1 MPIPTEPIGSSPA
14 PSDVPPVG
22 SLPPL
27 AAPSVLSAPERALLE
42 LHETKEALEEETKVL
57 ELLGRTGALLA
68 STLDLQALVQAV
80 TDAGTQLS
88 GAEFGAFFYAV
99 STPDGELF
107 KLYTLSGAPREAFAH
122 LGNPRMT
129 PLFAP
134 TFHERGVIRIGDL
147 RTDPRYGQLAP
158 HHGMPAGHLPV
169 TSYLAVPVTSRSGEV
184 IGGLL
189 FGHALPDVFTE
200 RSERI
205 ILGIAA
211 QSAIAIDN
219 ARLYEETKR
228 AADAERAARSEIER
242 VSLMKDEF
250 LATLSHE
257 LRTPLNAVLGWA
269 ELLLMKAGKD
279 LELRRG
285 LETIAR
291 NARSQAQ
298 MIDDL
303 LDMNQIASKKI
314 RLDVQPLDVSAVV
327 EAAVEAAT
335 PSLEAKGLRLVTAI
349 DSAAGLVSG
358 DPQRLRQVVWNLLSN
373 AIKFT
378 PAGGQI
384 SVVVQRVTSQVQ
396 ILVTDSGVGISAE
409 FLPHLFER
417 FRQAD
422 ASTTRRYGGLGLGL
436 AIVRQLV
443 ELHGGSVRAHSDGRN
458 TGATFV
464 VELPLRALRDDHA
477 QRVSPTERMPVLRRS
492 EIELDGLT
500 VLVVDDD
507 ADARSLVEMVLREV
521 KAEVV
526 TAGSA
531 DEALRVLRTLR
542 PDVIVSDIGM
552 PDRDGY
558 QFMRAVRARTASE
571 GGKTPAVALT
581 AFARSEDRT
590 RALLAGYQVHI
601 AKPIEPRELVVTIAS
616 LMGRAMILD
625 A

>member
-1 MPIPTEPIGSSPA
+1 MPIPTETTGSIPQPTEL
-14 PSDVPPVG
+14 PSAVV
-22 SLPPL
+22 
-27 AAPSVLSAPERALLE
+27 SAPDRALQE

-99 STPDGELF
+99 TTPAGELF

-134 TFHERGVIRIGDL
+134 TFHERGVIRIGDV

-169 TSYLAVPVTSRSGEV
+169 ASYLAVPVTSRSGEV

-189 FGHALPDVFTE
+189 FGHALPDMFTE

-205 ILGIAA
+205 IQGIAA

-219 ARLYEETKR
+219 ARLYEESRR

-269 ELLLMKAGKD
+269 ELLLLKAKD
-279 LELRRG
+279 DPELRRG
-285 LETIAR
+285 LDTIAR

-303 LDMNQIASKKI
+303 LDMNQIASGKL
-314 RLDVQPLDVSAVV
+314 RLDVQPLDLASVV
-327 EAAVEAAT
+327 EAALEAAA
-335 PSLEAKGLRLVTAI
+335 PSIEAKGLRLKKTL
-349 DSAAGLVSG
+349 DPLAGPVSG

-378 PAGGQI
+378 PNGGRI
-384 SVVVQRVTSQVQ
+384 DVVMQMVNSRAEIT
-396 ILVTDSGVGISAE
+396 VTDSGVGITAE

-443 ELHGGSVRAHSDGRN
+443 ELHGGSVRAHSEGAN

-464 VELPLRALRDDHA
+464 IELPIRALREDQAHHSHTT
-477 QRVSPTERMPVLRRS
+477 VRMPIVQQTDIDL
-492 EIELDGLT
+492 EGLT

-507 ADARSLVEMVLREV
+507 ADARRLVEMILREV
-521 KAEVV
+521 SAEVV
-526 TAGSA
+526 TAESA
-531 DEALRVLRTLR
+531 DEGLRLMRTLR

-616 LMGRAMILD
+616 LTGRAMLPD